1 MQSVLIT
8 TKVVSLNPAQAIQHC
23 DKSLSVTYGRSVVF
37 SGKSTSKEFVLKN
50 WAKIE
55 VKMG

>member
-1 MQSVLIT
+1 MEKLTITHSIKDGLKIKISIPSDTVLE
-8 TKVVSLNPAQAIQHC
+8 
-23 DKSLSVTYGRSVVF
+23 LSV
-37 SGKSTSKEFVLKN
+37 STSKEFVLKN